1 MENSKK
7 VYESKKIYGQ
17 KYNKA
22 NSHLQIDRNLID
34 LLKEK
39 LKDSKTSIKSH
50 IENLIKK
57 DLDSNP

>member
-22 NSHLQIDRNLID
+22 NAHVQLDSQIIES
-34 LLKEK
+34 LKEK
-39 LKDSKTSIKSH
+39 LKDTNTSLKSYL
-50 IENLIKK
+50 ENLIQS
-57 DLDSNP
+57 DLDK